1 METNVESRDVRSLW
15 GQSEHKGA
23 GTPKDE
29 NLGIKDWS
37 AVVEHA

>member
-1 METNVESRDVRSLW
+1 METNVESRDLRSLW
-15 GQSEHKGA
+15 SQSENKGA

-29 NLGIKDWS
+29 NLGRRDWS